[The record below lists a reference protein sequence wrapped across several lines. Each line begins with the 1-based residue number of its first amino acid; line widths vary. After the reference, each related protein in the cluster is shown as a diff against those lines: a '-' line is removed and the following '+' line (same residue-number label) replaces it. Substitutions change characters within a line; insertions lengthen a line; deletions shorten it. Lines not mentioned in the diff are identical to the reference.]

1 MVSLKNN
8 KYIYLLCTA
17 LILTT
22 MVGNIATTVN
32 TYYFN
37 YVIGNVALS
46 GVIGIISLVTP
57 FVILLFPSFLKK
69 ISLSRLVSICAV
81 IGILGCMMRQFAGE
95 NLLLILVGSALMTI
109 GTLPLSVYSIVMVND
124 IIDYNEKMTGQRMEG
139 ILSSFLCFAQKIG
152 MGFAIGGVGL
162 IMGINGFVSSS
173 SGDNVQ
179 QPASAINAIVSL
191 FGIVPAVLFVG
202 VIVLMHFYNI
212 DKNIVKQSA

>member
-1 MVSLKNN
+1 
-8 KYIYLLCTA
+8 
-17 LILTT
+17 
-22 MVGNIATTVN
+22 
-32 TYYFN
+32 
-37 YVIGNVALS
+37 
-46 GVIGIISLVTP
+46 
-57 FVILLFPSFLKK
+57 
-69 ISLSRLVSICAV
+69 
-81 IGILGCMMRQFAGE
+81 MRQFAGE

-179 QPASAINAIVSL
+179 QPACAINAIVSL

>member
-1 MVSLKNN
+1 M
-8 KYIYLLCTA
+8 
-17 LILTT
+17 
-22 MVGNIATTVN
+22 
-32 TYYFN
+32 
-37 YVIGNVALS
+37 
-46 GVIGIISLVTP
+46 
-57 FVILLFPSFLKK
+57 
-69 ISLSRLVSICAV
+69 
-81 IGILGCMMRQFAGE
+81 
-95 NLLLILVGSALMTI
+95 LILVGSALMTI

-124 IIDYNEKMTGQRMEG
+124 VIDYNEKMTGQRMEG

-179 QPASAINAIVSL
+179 QPANAIKAIISL

-212 DKNIVKQSA
+212 DKK